1 MPRIYELT
9 QSVCITTQ
17 PCYRNAMVGSSSC
30 CPNLQ
35 RWLSPA
41 LFKALGDPTR
51 LALLAFLA
59 DGGGERTVSGLG
71 ACCTVDLSVVSRHL
85 RILRDAGAIEAR
97 KQGKEVFYRVRAT
110 ALAAVL
116 RNLADA
122 LEEACAPNVELKESG
137 IATKPASSRG
147 GTT

>member
-1 MPRIYELT
+1 MPAL
-9 QSVCITTQ
+9 
-17 PCYRNAMVGSSSC
+17 SSC

-85 RILRDAGAIEAR
+85 RVLRDAGAIEAR

-122 LEEACAPNVELKESG
+122 LEQACAPNGEPGERAITG
-137 IATKPASSRG
+137 EPASPRE